1 MCTTSLT
8 KDGLTG
14 FPILMELGWGIR
26 SRDSTCLYPATSFF
40 FFWRINSASDFHFYC
55 QKKTRLKSFGH
66 SEKERK
72 LTDIYGRWKDPP
84 DKVVYF
90 SMESLYRTIDYNYN
104 FETCVLLKNPKVN
117 TLVGKDVKRVFILPV
132 WTYAPPQQA
141 HKGPW

>member
-1 MCTTSLT
+1 MIRVYHLFD
-8 KDGLTG
+8 KGWPDR
-14 FPILMELGWGIR
+14 FPNPHGTRL
-26 SRDSTCLYPATSFF
+26 RDTEQRFHLPLPCNLFFF

-132 WTYAPPQQA
+132 
-141 HKGPW
+141 